1 MRLADVRLSVEGAVV
16 TARLTGDV
24 DLSNAGT
31 IRSQIT
37 GAMPNEAKA
46 LVVDLTAVGY
56 LDSAGIHFVHRLRD
70 DLLARGQRLMLV
82 VAPNSIVADTL
93 RLAGVRWDDDV
104 ADTVAQA
111 QERLGVGSDSPAVAD
126 RSDAPTSGQR

>member
-1 MRLADVRLSVEGAVV
+1 MRLADVQLSVDGAVV
-16 TARLTGDV
+16 TASLTGDV

-31 IRSQIT
+31 IRAQIT

-46 LVVDLTAVGY
+46 LVVDLSAVSY

-82 VAPNSIVADTL
+82 VAPNSIVEDTL
-93 RLAGVRWDDDV
+93 RLAGMRWDDEV
-104 ADTVAQA
+104 VETVAQA
-111 QERLGVGSDSPAVAD
+111 HERLGVGSDSPAVAD
-126 RSDAPTSGQR
+126 RSDARASGQR